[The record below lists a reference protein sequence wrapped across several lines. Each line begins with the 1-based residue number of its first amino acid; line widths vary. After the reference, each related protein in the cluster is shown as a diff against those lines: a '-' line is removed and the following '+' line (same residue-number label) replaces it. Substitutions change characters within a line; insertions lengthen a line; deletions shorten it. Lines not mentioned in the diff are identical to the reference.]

1 MSLCQTAVLTLA
13 QYAALW
19 VESAVLPSGTTGNN
33 NFSGK
38 DKVLHFLILH
48 KQTAD
53 NVVFPPPK
61 QLLILHL
68 TCYS

>member
-1 MSLCQTAVLTLA
+1 MSAFYTDYESMSNRCPYFGT

-33 NFSGK
+33 NFSGG

-53 NVVFPPPK
+53 NVDFLPP
-61 QLLILHL
+61 
-68 TCYS
+68 